1 MRILA
6 RLGTSGA
13 TALEFALV
21 APAALTLL
29 LGTMEV
35 GRLLWAWN
43 TLERGVAVAG
53 RYAMTHPDASAADV
67 TAAARANMTGIDT
80 GGVTV
85 TAARETIGAVTYVT
99 VAAGYEFRFL
109 PLPLPL
115 PASTLAV
122 PLATRAR
129 VPLL

>member
-1 MRILA
+1 VRIAA

-21 APAALTLL
+21 APVSLTLL

-35 GRLLWAWN
+35 GRLFWTWN
-43 TLERGVAVAG
+43 TIEQGVAVAG
-53 RYAMTHPDASAADV
+53 RYAMAHPTAIASDV
-67 TAAARANMTGIDT
+67 IAAARAGMSGIDT
-80 GGVTV
+80 GDVTL
-85 TAARETIGAVTYVT
+85 TATRETVGSVTYMT

-109 PLPLPL
+109 PLPVPTPTVAL
-115 PASTLAV
+115 ASK
-122 PLATRAR
+122 AR